1 MRKCLALLLVLVFL
15 FALCPVVTELALSSA
30 EIVENSWVSK
40 APMQEARSGLG
51 VAVVNGEIYAIGGRN
66 ASFDIVST
74 NEIYA
79 PSIDNWTTLVPM
91 PTPRLRFGIAI
102 CQNKIYVIGGI
113 VGYVASAENGFAVG
127 VVTGVNEVY
136 DPATNTW
143 ETKTPMPT
151 KRGGLQANVVDGKIY
166 CISGFT
172 QSSQF
177 SNVTEVYDPINDSW
191 STAAAMPNF
200 QEEYCSAVVDNK
212 IYIISDKV
220 QIFNPENNEW
230 STGVPPPTDVYQG
243 AAGATTGI
251 MAPKQICVLG
261 GVQGLNQIYCPNND
275 SWTTAGASMPTPRN
289 HLAVGVLND
298 TLYAIGGGTADSGIL
313 AINEQYTPI
322 GYGTPSSTSSTN
334 PGSFPIVPVA
344 VSGSA
349 VVVVGAVLVI
359 YLKKRKH
366 FTGPSA

>member
-1 MRKCLALLLVLVFL
+1 MRKCLALTLVLVFL
-15 FALCPVVTELALSSA
+15 IALCPVVTELAFSSA

-51 VAVVNGEIYAIGGRN
+51 VAVVNGKIYTIGGRN
-66 ASFDIVST
+66 ASFDLVSK
-74 NEIYA
+74 NEVYA
-79 PSIDNWTTLVPM
+79 PSNDNWTTLAPM

-102 CQNKIYVIGGI
+102 YQNKIYAIGGI
-113 VGYVASAENGFAVG
+113 VDYVASAADGFAVG

-166 CISGFT
+166 CISGF
-172 QSSQF
+172 SQGSRF
-177 SNVTEVYDPINDSW
+177 SNVTEAYDPTNDSW
-191 STAAAMPNF
+191 STAAAIPNF

-220 QIFNPENNEW
+220 QIFNPENNDW
-230 STGVPPPTDVYQG
+230 STGVPPPTGVYQG

-251 MAPKQICVLG
+251 MAPKQICFLG
-261 GVQGLNQIYCPNND
+261 GVQGLNQIYYPSND
-275 SWTTAGASMPTPRN
+275 SWATAGASMPTPRN

-322 GYGTPSSTSSTN
+322 GYGTPSSTPSPN
-334 PGSFPIVPVA
+334 PSPNLGSFPIVPVA
-344 VSGSA
+344 VSGISA

-359 YLKKRKH
+359 YLKRH
-366 FTGPSA
+366 SR

>member
-1 MRKCLALLLVLVFL
+1 MRKSLALLLVLVFL
-15 FALCPVVTELALSSA
+15 TASCLVVAKPVLSSA

-40 APMQEARSGLG
+40 ASMQEARSGLG
-51 VAVVNGEIYAIGGRN
+51 VAVVNGKIYAIGGRN
-66 ASFDIVST
+66 SSFDLVSK
-74 NEIYA
+74 NEVYA
-79 PSIDNWTTLVPM
+79 PSNDNWTTLASM
-91 PTPRLRFGIAI
+91 PTPRAKFGIAI
-102 CQNKIYVIGGI
+102 CQNKIYAIGGI
-113 VGYVASAENGFAVG
+113 IGYAPVAGVDALAVG
-127 VVTGVNEVY
+127 VVTGINEVY

-172 QSSQF
+172 QGQF

-200 QEEYCSAVVDNK
+200 QEEFCSAVVDNK

-220 QIFNPENNEW
+220 QIFNAEENEW
-230 STGVPPPTDVYQG
+230 SAGLPPPTPVYQG

-261 GVQGLNQIYCPNND
+261 GTSGLNQIYNPNND
-275 SWTTAGASMPTPRN
+275 SWTTVGASMPTPRN
-289 HLAVGVLND
+289 NLAVAVLND
-298 TLYAIGGGTADSGIL
+298 TLYAIGGGTADLGIL

-322 GYGTPSSTSSTN
+322 GYGTPSLTPSPN
-334 PGSFPIVPVA
+334 PSHNSGSFPIVPVVA
-344 VSGSA
+344 VS
-349 VVVVGAVLVI
+349 VVVAVMVAAGFLV
-359 YLKKRKH
+359 YFKKRKR
-366 FTGPSA
+366 